1 MDPLE
6 IKKRIFAANKLF
18 SENTTTKEKFESV
31 RSLVKGINPKL
42 DKLLEETSISLAKL
56 EKLQQGEYIELTTEH
71 LPEDTE
77 EKKKRKKEL
86 LLFIKNWKSLQD
98 EVKRVEKEM
107 DLKTKST
114 EEDIAKIGKIASGLK
129 GPVGLITAF
138 AVIIVIGLSVLG
150 RKKSDSNTLPKDM
163 SNTAKK
169 AASSKE
175 KIKVIIV
182 ENKQIP
188 LTELTTSQ
196 GAECMDGREEASHYH
211 AKDHIAA
218 KALDGS
224 TVNDPGGCGFGKV
237 KEVEI
242 FESE

>member
-1 MDPLE
+1 MDPLDT
-6 IKKRIFAANKLF
+6 KKRIFAAHKLF

-77 EKKKRKKEL
+77 EKKKRKKVL

-196 GAECMDGREEASHYH
+196 GAECMDGRERLPTIMP
-211 AKDHIAA
+211 K
-218 KALDGS
+218 
-224 TVNDPGGCGFGKV
+224 TM
-237 KEVEI
+237 
-242 FESE
+242 